1 MVAVKSVI
9 IAMDRDG
16 GGNGDYDRTTIVP
29 VFSLASS
36 IEEMH
41 ASYNPFSAP

>member
-1 MVAVKSVI
+1 MIAIKSVA

-41 ASYNPFSAP
+41 AFYNSFSAS